1 MYQQEKSAFFFRRQP
16 KASTKLLSM
25 GFPAAVAVG
34 VDLDAEKK
42 KIQLLRTMN
51 LVDLLSH
58 HQGNFCNVRCKE
70 PEEYYEHAANVLDS
84 SSVPQL
90 YLCSFMVLNYNAN
103 IHISA

>member
-1 MYQQEKSAFFFRRQP
+1 MYQHGKSAFFFRRQP

-25 GFPAAVAVG
+25 GFPATVAVG

-42 KIQLLRTMN
+42 ITAPPYDESGGLAISSPREL
-51 LVDLLSH
+51 
-58 HQGNFCNVRCKE
+58 CNVRCKE

-103 IHISA
+103 ILISA